1 MYNLTT
7 KEEVDFEYFK
17 ELLWNNEFQVINR
30 EWTEEEKAELS
41 RLIAKHRAMREEA
54 SASPDAVATEAVL
67 A

>member
-1 MYNLTT
+1 MYNFTT

-30 EWTEEEKAELS
+30 EMTEEEQAEVS
-41 RLIAKHRAMREEA
+41 REIAKRRAMREEA
-54 SASPDAVATEAVL
+54 PAKEAVL

>member
-17 ELLWNNEFQVINR
+17 ELLWNNEFQVVNR

-54 SASPDAVATEAVL
+54 SASLMPQPPETVL